1 MVRHVIVVG
10 AGPGGLSAAINLA
23 GLGLKVTVVEK
34 DAVPGGRILAEVEG
48 AGGVLRDAIPREGLR
63 VTRRWQRG
71 RDVDGRI
78 HQWIGRRVRARH
90 DLPPRA
96 IVFDE
101 VSGLA
106 SVAPEAAG

>member
-1 MVRHVIVVG
+1 MGSTVLRVLWCAVETARSTSGHVR
-10 AGPGGLSAAINLA
+10 
-23 GLGLKVTVVEK
+23 
-34 DAVPGGRILAEVEG
+34 AVPGGRILAEVEG

-106 SVAPEAAG
+106 SVAPDAAG